1 MNESQPLLRAIH
13 VTKQYPGPAGAQP
26 LTVLADVSLQVDRG
40 QSLAVVGPSGCGK
53 STLLNILGA
62 LDAPTSG
69 EIWCG
74 GQRIDDFS
82 PRDSAAFRRDRLGFI
97 FQMHHLLPQCT
108 AIENVLIPTLARG
121 NAARDSAANQRAQQ
135 LLADVGLGERLH
147 HLPGQLSG
155 GECQRIAVVRA
166 LINEPDV
173 VLADEPTG
181 SLDGDTA
188 QDVWSMLVRMCRQRQ
203 VAFVAVTH
211 ARPLAEQLDRLLEL
225 HSGALADRG
234 ATAP

>member
-1 MNESQPLLRAIH
+1 MNDGQPLLRAIH
-13 VTKQYPGPAGAQP
+13 VCKQYPGPAGGEP
-26 LTVLADVSLQVDRG
+26 LRVLADVSLQVDRG
-40 QSLAVVGPSGCGK
+40 GSIAIVGPSGCGK

-62 LDAPTSG
+62 LDAPTTG
-69 EIWCG
+69 EVWCG
-74 GQRIDDFS
+74 AQRIDKLA
-82 PRDSAAFRRDRLGFI
+82 PRDSAAFRRDRIGFI

-121 NAARDSAANQRAQQ
+121 RAARDAAANQRAEQ

-166 LINEPDV
+166 LINEPDLI
-173 VLADEPTG
+173 LADEPTG

-188 QDVWSMLVRMCRQRQ
+188 RDVWAMLARMCSERQ
-203 VAFVAVTH
+203 VALIAVTH
-211 ARPLAEQLDRLLEL
+211 ARPLAEQLDRLIEL
-225 HSGALADRG
+225 RGGALADRG
-234 ATAP
+234 TATP